1 MDKTIKINLGG
12 TLFQI
17 DEEAYKILKK
27 YLQDIDSRLRNTP
40 GGAETVEDIE
50 LRIAEIFQSQGGSAG
65 VISKDNV
72 EAMISI
78 IGKPQDFDAGSEEK
92 ETKEPYYHTTSAKK
106 LYRNPDDIIIS
117 GVCGGIGAYLS
128 IEAVWV
134 RLLFILFTCFFGIG
148 FFVYIALWIALPSA
162 HSDPQKR
169 EMYGRDDYH
178 TAAQKLKSGYS
189 LTSGDSGYT
198 TSGQPGSHVGNAFNE
213 VFRALGKVLFI
224 IVRIFLIL
232 VGITFVLTGFI
243 ALVSF
248 IMVFFFNYPGYFSTH
263 SFGVNLFYLPDFLN
277 YVVNPSIAPWILIL
291 SFIVILMPLLALIY
305 WGVKMIFWFRAR
317 DGIVSLIGLIIW
329 VVCVAALSL
338 LLFNEGISYAET
350 AKAVTEEVLEKTPSD
365 LYIVANHKVADLHY
379 DKEISFDE
387 ENYNVFFIDDNKGLF
402 ISSGLNINNSDDNTL
417 KINVRKRSAG
427 RSRIDATRK
436 AEGLLYDYR
445 VSADTLYLD
454 EYFAIPAGT
463 KWSFDDVKVNLYIPE
478 GTAVHFDK
486 ITEEMFRHRYYH
498 EHNYNWNSDSDD
510 NWDSPSDDN
519 EYTRSG
525 NENHSWIMTEDGLRR
540 TSDRTEKT
548 K

>member
-17 DEEAYKILKK
+17 DEEAYKMLRK

-50 LRIAEIFQSQGGSAG
+50 FRIAEIFQSQGGSAG

-78 IGKPQDFDAGSEEK
+78 IGKPEDFDTGSEEK
-92 ETKEPYYHTTSAKK
+92 ETKESYYHSTTRKK
-106 LYRNPDDIIIS
+106 MYRNPDDMIIS
-117 GVCGGIGAYLS
+117 GVCGGIAAYLN

-148 FFVYIALWIALPSA
+148 FFVYVALWIALPSA

-178 TAAQKLKSGYS
+178 TAARKRNSGYS
-189 LTSGDSGYT
+189 FSSVDSGHT
-198 TSGQPGSHVGNAFNE
+198 ISGPAGSGVGNAFNE

-232 VGITFVLTGFI
+232 VGITFVLSGFV

-248 IMVFFFNYPGYFSTH
+248 IMVFFFKYPGYFSTH

-277 YVVNPSIAPWILIL
+277 YVVNPAIAPWILVL
-291 SFIVILMPLLALIY
+291 SFIVILIPLLALIY
-305 WGVKMIFWFRAR
+305 WGVKMIFWFKAR
-317 DGIVSLIGLIIW
+317 DGIVSLVGLVLWII
-329 VVCVAALSL
+329 CVAALSL
-338 LLFNEGISYAET
+338 LLFNEGISYSET
-350 AKAVTEEVLEKTPSD
+350 AKTVSEEILEKTPSD

-379 DKEISFDE
+379 DKEISFDK

-402 ISSGLNINNSDDNTL
+402 ISSGLNINNSDDNKL
-417 KINVRKRSAG
+417 RINVRKRSTG
-427 RSRIDATRK
+427 RSRIDAGRK
-436 AEGLLYDYR
+436 ADGLLYNYR

-463 KWSFDDVKVNLYIPE
+463 KWSFDDVRVNLYIPV
-478 GTAVHFDK
+478 GTEVHFDK
-486 ITEEMFRHRYYH
+486 TTENMFTRQHYYNEDWNWSWDGEDKEMVRS
-498 EHNYNWNSDSDD
+498 NSGD
-510 NWDSPSDDN
+510 N
-519 EYTRSG
+519 
-525 NENHSWIMTEDGLRR
+525 HWIMTEDGLRR
-540 TSDRTEKT
+540 RSDSVDRD
-548 K
+548 